1 MSAALQA
8 SRNRLSVA
16 LNATRKKTNML
27 EDIVAEKDDALVE
40 AFDCLTRALSEYK
53 NLQKLSQGAS
63 AGVQFGVSQDDALRK
78 LLILQERI
86 EFMHEVCQ
94 SERYGIQSCIAGPAV
109 CASAEHGHII
119 LLWIC
124 QWYGCIQLFRKLSSS
139 LRKRNAVTSSLPC
152 RG

>member
-1 MSAALQA
+1 
-8 SRNRLSVA
+8 
-16 LNATRKKTNML
+16 ML
-27 EDIVAEKDDALVE
+27 EGIVAEKDDALVE

-94 SERYGIQSCIAGPAV
+94 RISANWAAAKIRNGQFMIGEV
-109 CASAEHGHII
+109 AEHPVI
-119 LLWIC
+119 
-124 QWYGCIQLFRKLSSS
+124 YK
-139 LRKRNAVTSSLPC
+139 
-152 RG
+152 